1 MRTMNVNFY
10 ATLRQV
16 TGRKSVE
23 FDLAPG
29 VTVRELLGA
38 VIERFPGL
46 EGELFDADGSLFGHV
61 HVFVNGRDAPY
72 LEKALD
78 TVLAADDEVDVFP
91 AVAGG

>member
-1 MRTMNVNFY
+1 MRAMNVNFY

-23 FDLAPG
+23 FDLADG
-29 VTVRELLGA
+29 ATVGQLLKD
-38 VIERFPGL
+38 VIRRFPGL

-72 LEKALD
+72 LDDALD
-78 TVLAADDEVDVFP
+78 TVLGDSDTVDVFP